1 MMIELNQ
8 MTAMLSGIPRYKLLH
23 APTLLQRLERTE
35 SALNHPGLYVKRED
49 LMPIAMGGNKLRSL
63 EFWIGAALQ
72 EKADV
77 LLVAGT
83 PMSNLCRL
91 TAAAAS
97 MAGLECIVYH
107 NAPDGPA
114 ARRASFLNR
123 IFGASVHFLG
133 AMDDPQRTNQVE
145 HAASVL
151 RRQGRR
157 PYVVGNVA
165 LGALGYVH
173 AAEELYAQSQSPG
186 VSIRHVMLP
195 GSMGPTEAGFIF
207 GNALLGYPFDVHLV
221 SVEYGQAELTAC
233 VRRAY
238 AAIVNLVG
246 ADAPEFDES
255 RVHYHMDFLGTG
267 YARPTPRGEEAI
279 LAFARTEGIVL
290 EHIYTAKTFACFL
303 DFARPHVFRATEP
316 ACVIH
321 TGGVPSLFAQFEE
334 FRSVPL

>member
-1 MMIELNQ
+1 MNSILPDF
-8 MTAMLSGIPRYKLLH
+8 PRYKLLH

-35 SALNHPGLYVKRED
+35 SALNHPGLYVKRDD

-72 EKADV
+72 EQADV

-83 PMSNLCRL
+83 PGSNLCRL

-97 MAGLECIVYH
+97 MAGLECIVFH
-107 NAPDGPA
+107 NALDGPA

-123 IFGASVHFLG
+123 IFGASVRFLG
-133 AMDDPQRTNQVE
+133 AVDERHRTHQVE
-145 HAASVL
+145 HAASEL
-151 RRQGRR
+151 ERQGRR

-165 LGALGYVH
+165 LGAMGYVH
-173 AAEELYAQSQSPG
+173 AAEELFAQSQSLE
-186 VSIRHVMLP
+186 VNIRHVMLP

-221 SVEYGQAELTAC
+221 SVEYGQTELSAC
-233 VRRAY
+233 VQRAY
-238 AAIVNLVG
+238 EAMADLVG
-246 ADAPEFDES
+246 SDAPDFDDAH
-255 RVHYHMDFLGTG
+255 VHYHMDFLGAG
-267 YARPTPRGEEAI
+267 YAHPTPQGEEAI
-279 LAFARTEGIVL
+279 LTLARTEGIIL

-303 DFARPHVFRATEP
+303 DFARRHVFPAAKP

-321 TGGVPSLFAQFEE
+321 TGGVPSLFAQFGE